1 MKNEI
6 LIALAGAA
14 VLSMF
19 SVGDGYANDH
29 QLRYAPAELS
39 TDAGVINVYDRI
51 HGVAKNVCGEQYGG
65 PKLVKYRASRE
76 RCIDNVVEYL
86 VEEVGDARLSEIH
99 FAAGQA

>member
-14 VLSMF
+14 ALSMI

-29 QLRYAPAELS
+29 QLRYAQAELS
-39 TDAGVINVYDRI
+39 TDAGALNVYSRI
-51 HGVAKNVCGEQYGG
+51 NEIAQDVCGEQYGG
-65 PKLVKYRASRE
+65 PKLVKYRAARE

-86 VEEVGDARLSEIH
+86 VEEVGDARLTEIH
-99 FAAGQA
+99 NAAHQA